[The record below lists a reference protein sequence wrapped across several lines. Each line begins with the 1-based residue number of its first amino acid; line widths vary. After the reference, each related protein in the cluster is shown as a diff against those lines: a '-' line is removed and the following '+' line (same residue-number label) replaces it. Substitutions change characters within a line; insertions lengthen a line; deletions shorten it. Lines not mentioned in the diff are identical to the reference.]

1 MVKRDQQKSTNAH
14 LEAEGVYIYIYES
27 CAAQRN

>member
-14 LEAEGVYIYIYES
+14 LEYIYIYIYES